1 MCHAKSGILI
11 FPVVIQSLPM
21 NIHFAPKLRRT
32 ALLIIM
38 LFAGALVLGRSDIQP
53 GDVGQQ
59 VRRFTRAIEFDYAG
73 WALDALALKARQAA
87 LGVVDYIP
95 EAAQKQLVL
104 DYLELVREIQQNEG
118 ELNRIYADPAVG
130 DPESASVELRARL
143 DELYNR
149 RDFLAP
155 LAESVLQGQ
164 LNAIAAEAGLTLGG
178 QTIPPA
184 LYHVTPL
191 PLALIVSP
199 RDRIEQIADIS
210 LQPGMTAAE
219 RDVLETQVDEALDVS
234 SLVVNVGGVGLYP
247 TMVMQTTNINWLA
260 EVIAHEWTHNYLT
273 LRPLG
278 ASYMSSPEL
287 RIMNETTANIAGK
300 ELGAAL
306 IERYYPEFAPPPSID
321 EPVTDAEPAAPP
333 EPPIFDFRAEMYKTR
348 VHVDEMLAA
357 GEIEKA
363 EIYMEIRR
371 RVFWDHGYHIRKL
384 NQAYFAFYGAYAD
397 QPGGAA
403 GAKDPIGAA
412 VRTLRANS
420 DSLAEFVNRMSWLWS
435 FDQLQE
441 VVEGLD
447 VPNEHE
453 QIE

>member
-1 MCHAKSGILI
+1 M
-11 FPVVIQSLPM
+11 IQSLPM

-32 ALLIIM
+32 ALLIIT

-73 WALDALALKARQAA
+73 WALDALALKVRQAA
-87 LGVVDYIP
+87 LGAVDYIP

-118 ELNRIYADPAVG
+118 ELTRIYADPAVG

-219 RDVLETQVDEALDVS
+219 
-234 SLVVNVGGVGLYP
+234 
-247 TMVMQTTNINWLA
+247 
-260 EVIAHEWTHNYLT
+260 
-273 LRPLG
+273 
-278 ASYMSSPEL
+278 
-287 RIMNETTANIAGK
+287 
-300 ELGAAL
+300 
-306 IERYYPEFAPPPSID
+306 
-321 EPVTDAEPAAPP
+321 
-333 EPPIFDFRAEMYKTR
+333 
-348 VHVDEMLAA
+348 
-357 GEIEKA
+357 
-363 EIYMEIRR
+363 
-371 RVFWDHGYHIRKL
+371 
-384 NQAYFAFYGAYAD
+384 
-397 QPGGAA
+397 
-403 GAKDPIGAA
+403 
-412 VRTLRANS
+412 
-420 DSLAEFVNRMSWLWS
+420 
-435 FDQLQE
+435 
-441 VVEGLD
+441 
-447 VPNEHE
+447 
-453 QIE
+453 